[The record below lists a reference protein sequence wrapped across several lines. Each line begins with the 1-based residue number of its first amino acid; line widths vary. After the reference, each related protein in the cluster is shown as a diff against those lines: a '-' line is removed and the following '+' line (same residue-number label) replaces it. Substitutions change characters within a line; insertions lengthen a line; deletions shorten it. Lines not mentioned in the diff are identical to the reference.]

1 MQSGR
6 PVSLHSSVPN
16 YMISVAAVSMHCKAS
31 TAKDMSCPDVAVNNA
46 SWVQVLDNEICFKWS
61 EYENIFELFHA
72 RSNMHRR
79 VYTHR

>member
-1 MQSGR
+1 MWFCDIL
-6 PVSLHSSVPN
+6 VLLYAHDH
-16 YMISVAAVSMHCKAS
+16 AVSKLPSSDCAATPAS
-31 TAKDMSCPDVAVNNA
+31 NA
-46 SWVQVLDNEICFKWS
+46 LQLQVLDNEICFKWS